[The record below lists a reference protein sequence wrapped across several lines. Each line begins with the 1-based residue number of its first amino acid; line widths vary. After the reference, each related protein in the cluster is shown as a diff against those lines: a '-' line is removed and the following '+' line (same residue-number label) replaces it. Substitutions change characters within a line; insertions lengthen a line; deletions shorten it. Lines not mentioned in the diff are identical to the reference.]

1 LICRLRIRGRGTYRS
16 AYTGQRLI
24 DSLSPCRPTA
34 SVLTASFFLLEVTFM
49 GLLVNTEFNPD
60 PFLLGLLLTSG
71 AIDVYRY
78 VDKTSK
84 KTAICHIFY
93 CNE

>member
-1 LICRLRIRGRGTYRS
+1 
-16 AYTGQRLI
+16 
-24 DSLSPCRPTA
+24 
-34 SVLTASFFLLEVTFM
+34 M